1 MQTFWHEL
9 RKTLFVCQVPAS
21 SKVSSGYN
29 GKQSHLSKRKC
40 FNSFESWCYGAV
52 KQFLYHGPRIT
63 SNYPKFLLSWSKQV
77 TIGSHIKV
85 CPGWPL
91 VGKCWPVGGVRGSA
105 LQCLLYVGPLVHWST
120 GPRVDQLWRKRK
132 CFNLSTAHQTQDSV
146 NHRLTGFTSSL
157 NQSLTALDIQSIT
170 HSLTNCTD
178 HRIFN
183 DSAAE
188 CM

>member
-1 MQTFWHEL
+1 MLVVPPLVVPSGRFRSFLEGSQGYPALWGTSLISWYPGTRWYHTFISFKQGISWFMQTFWHEL

-40 FNSFESWCYGAV
+40 FNPFESWCYGAV

-63 SNYPKFLLSWSKQV
+63 SNYPKFLLSRSKQV

-105 LQCLLYVGPLVHWST
+105 LQCLLYVGPLVHWSK
-120 GPRVDQLWRKRK
+120 GR
-132 CFNLSTAHQTQDSV
+132 STMA
-146 NHRLTGFTSSL
+146 
-157 NQSLTALDIQSIT
+157 
-170 HSLTNCTD
+170 
-178 HRIFN
+178 
-183 DSAAE
+183 
-188 CM
+188 